1 MEWIIDTVLI
11 LITAIACVIAGDYQ
25 ISCYFLCLLLT
36 LLMIVRIIFSQK
48 MKRDIKG
55 LIDYLEKVQN
65 SLEMPKFNS
74 FKEGE
79 LGILESEIYKLV
91 VLLKEQSDKDLKEK
105 NYLSDMLSDISH
117 QIKTPLTS
125 IMIMTDLLRDE
136 NLPEDKRQEFVE
148 KIEIQVSK
156 ITWLVKNL
164 LIISQLEAQ
173 VIKFKPEQVDL
184 QMLLEK
190 SCEPVEALADLR
202 DVKLSVNVIEEDV
215 LLSLDPNWS
224 QEALTNIIKNCV
236 EHTAEGGYVKVS
248 YAQSNLATT
257 ITIEDNGSGI
267 KEEDLPHIFERFYK
281 SKNNNNTNSV
291 GIGLFMAKQI
301 IMRQNGNISVEST
314 EGEGTTFTV
323 KIYS

>member
-1 MEWIIDTVLI
+1 MEWIIDIVLI
-11 LITAIACVIAGDYQ
+11 VITALACVIAGDYQ
-25 ISCYFLCLLLT
+25 VSCYFLCALVV
-36 LLMIVRIIFSQK
+36 LLMIVRSLFSQK
-48 MKRDIKG
+48 RKREIAG
-55 LIDYLEKVQN
+55 LINYLEKVQN

-74 FKEGE
+74 FREGE

-91 VLLKEQSDKDLKEK
+91 VLLKEQSSKDLKEK

-125 IMIMTDLLRDE
+125 ITIMTDLLRDE
-136 NLPEDKRQEFVE
+136 NLPDKKHQEFVE
-148 KIEIQVSK
+148 KIELQVNK
-156 ITWLVKNL
+156 INWLVKNL

-173 VIKFKPEQVDL
+173 VIKFKPEEQEL
-184 QMLLEK
+184 LGLLEK

-202 DVKLSVNVIEEDV
+202 DVRLSVNVIEEEV
-215 LLSLDPNWS
+215 NVYLDPNWS

-236 EHTAEGGYVKVS
+236 EHTAEGGYVKVAYS
-248 YAQSNLATT
+248 QNNLATT

-267 KEEDLPHIFERFYK
+267 EAEDLPHIFERFYK

-301 IMRQNGNISVEST
+301 IMRQNGNISVESV

>member
-1 MEWIIDTVLI
+1 MEWIIDIVLI
-11 LITAIACVIAGDYQ
+11 VVTALACVIAGDYQ
-25 ISCYFLCLLLT
+25 VSCYFLCALVV
-36 LLMIVRIIFSQK
+36 LLMIVRILFSQK
-48 MKRDIKG
+48 RKREITS
-55 LIDYLEKVQN
+55 LINYLEKVQN

-74 FKEGE
+74 FREGE

-91 VLLKEQSDKDLKEK
+91 VLLKEQSSKDLKEK

-125 IMIMTDLLRDE
+125 ITIMTDLLRDE
-136 NLPEDKRQEFVE
+136 NLPDEKRQEFVE
-148 KIEIQVSK
+148 KIEIQVNK
-156 ITWLVKNL
+156 INWLVKNL

-173 VIKFKPEQVDL
+173 VIKFKPEKQEL
-184 QMLLEK
+184 LGLLEK

-202 DVKLSVNVIEEDV
+202 DVQLSVNVIEEEV
-215 LLSLDPNWS
+215 NICVDPNWS

-236 EHTAEGGYVKVS
+236 EHTEKGGYVKVAYS
-248 YAQSNLATT
+248 QNNLATT

-267 KEEDLPHIFERFYK
+267 KAEDLPHIFERFYK

-314 EGEGTTFTV
+314 EGQGTTFTI
-323 KIYS
+323 KIYR